1 MKDPKRYDGPSAST
15 GFGGGNARN
24 RGGGPPPHQSWLQK
38 VLGTGKK
45 VGALVKIKGV
55 IAGHQKS
62 LNCTPTYHKNYLHT
76 LTYYSFK
83 FDIQ

>member
-45 VGALVKIKGV
+45 VGALVEDQRSHCRPSEIFKLYTNVRQKI
-55 IAGHQKS
+55 S
-62 LNCTPTYHKNYLHT
+62 TYA
-76 LTYYSFK
+76 
-83 FDIQ
+83 DILQF